1 MKPPQCSK
9 MQSMRKVKGDELLN
23 FEMTVEKLK
32 KTSKNSRK
40 AKQLPKMV
48 YPTNYGYIQQLIL
61 GR

>member
-1 MKPPQCSK
+1 